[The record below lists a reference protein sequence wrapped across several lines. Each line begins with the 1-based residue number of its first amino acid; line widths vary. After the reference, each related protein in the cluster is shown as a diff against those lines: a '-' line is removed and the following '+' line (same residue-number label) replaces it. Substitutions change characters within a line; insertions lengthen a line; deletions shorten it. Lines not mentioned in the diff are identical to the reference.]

1 MMSNFANVWV
11 NSMKVVTLT
20 TVPNILPFFQAQLS
34 KAVDK
39 LVCRNFHF
47 GHCNWVMISPT
58 TFPLQVQEDIGA
70 TDTKISPLW
79 TVALYCRS
87 CSILRRR
94 PT

>member
-20 TVPNILPFFQAQLS
+20 TVPNILPFFQAELS

-47 GHCNWVMISPT
+47 GHCNWVMIAPT
-58 TFPLQVQEDIGA
+58 TLTLQVQEDIGA
-70 TDTKISPLW
+70 SYRYYDQPFVDCGVVLQ
-79 TVALYCRS
+79 
-87 CSILRRR
+87 IL
-94 PT
+94 